1 MTVVNIFRSNII
13 TDHTIIF
20 NVTRKVGM
28 NIEIINM
35 SKWINLLVQ
44 PMMVNM
50 SIIRVAIGT
59 C

>member
-35 SKWINLLVQ
+35 SK
-44 PMMVNM
+44 
-50 SIIRVAIGT
+50 
-59 C
+59 